1 MKVYQ
6 DLELSLENISI
17 EQILRKIDAV
27 LPSSWV
33 RDTEREDELTKK
45 LHDVKQYAYST
56 VNNPDLPDA
65 RLWLANNDKGGLYV
79 SNIVPCEV
87 GELTME
93 EYNSIMMSFVGILKK
108 DSKVIFQ
115 LTKAD
120 MSLEDFV
127 PKDIAEKLR
136 TFSNLANK
144 STGYGHPCDFGRWL
158 DFVISF
164 HQCKCERRLDLI
176 ERWLHEEAG
185 WLWETASKLSCQLEY
200 SLNILQRYDDLK

>member
-6 DLELSLENISI
+6 DLELPLENISI
-17 EQILRKIDAV
+17 EQILIKIDAA
-27 LPSSWV
+27 LPFSWV
-33 RDTEREDELTKK
+33 RDTERENELAKK

-65 RLWLANNDKGGLYV
+65 RLWLTNNDKGGLYV
-79 SNIVPCEV
+79 SNILPCEI
-87 GELTME
+87 GTLTME
-93 EYNSIMMSFVGILKK
+93 EYNSIMMSFVDVLKK
-108 DSKVIFQ
+108 ESTIIFQ

-127 PKDIAEKLR
+127 PKDIAEKLIK
-136 TFSNLANK
+136 FSNNANK
-144 STGYGHPCDFGRWL
+144 STGYSHPCDFKRWL

-164 HQCKCERRLDLI
+164 HQCKCKRRLGLI
-176 ERWLHEEAG
+176 ERWLHEESG

-200 SLNILQRYDDLK
+200 SLDILQQYDELK